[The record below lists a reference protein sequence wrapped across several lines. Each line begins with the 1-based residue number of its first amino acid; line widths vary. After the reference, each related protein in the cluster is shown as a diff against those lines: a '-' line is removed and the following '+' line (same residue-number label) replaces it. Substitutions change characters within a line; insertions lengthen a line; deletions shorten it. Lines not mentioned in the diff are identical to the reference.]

1 MRQTKPADRRT
12 MRASGAQDAVPTTA
26 DDAVQVPAAHEAIV
40 QEWRSKYASTDAP
53 YAARL
58 AELEDENRHLK
69 KRLAEA
75 MLDIA
80 TLREMLAKTV

>member
-12 MRASGAQDAVPTTA
+12 MGASGAQDAVPTA
-26 DDAVQVPAAHEAIV
+26 DGAVQVPAAHEAIV

>member
-1 MRQTKPADRRT
+1 MMRQTRKADRRAIG
-12 MRASGAQDAVPTTA
+12 ASTGQDAVPAAA
-26 DDAVQVPAAHEAIV
+26 DAGRADGTGEASV
-40 QEWRSKYASTDAP
+40 REWRSKYASTDAP

-69 KRLAEA
+69 KRLADA

-80 TLREMLAKTV
+80 TLREMLAKNV